1 MNIKVAKKKTDEE
14 MKRLENTFI
23 KPSDIDTIIR
33 DDATVYTE
41 DGKLLLLFRKKK
53 LTGGQE
59 FYDVISD
66 YMKKHPSTNRGTAS
80 GSTSKNTRDNPKI
93 QTTITGYFDRW
104 SPIHK
109 YLFKKKGIKTP
120 IEVRETAFL
129 ADHPDEFQKMVPF
142 IEQIDRL
149 YKKYLPEYYE
159 KQYKKAK
166 ETHFKIADTSFTSTT
181 INLNFTT
188 TIHKDKGDDDEGY
201 GNLATIQRGNYTGS
215 ETCFPQYG
223 IGVDVRE
230 GDILLMDVHEWH
242 ANLPIQLEKGAE
254 RMSVV
259 CYLRRKLWERTRN
272 KSRAFMKRHNQTVK
286 NLKRKIIS

>member
-1 MNIKVAKKKTDEE
+1 MKVAKKKTDEE
-14 MKRLENTFI
+14 MKRLENTFL
-23 KPSDIDTIIR
+23 KPSQIDTILR

-53 LTGGQE
+53 LMGGQE
-59 FYDVISD
+59 FYDVIAD
-66 YMKKHPSTNRGTAS
+66 YMKKNPSTNRGTAS
-80 GSTSKNTRDNPKI
+80 GSTSKNIRDNPKI

-104 SPIHK
+104 SPKQK

-129 ADHPDEFQKMVPF
+129 ADHPEKFQKMVPF

-159 KQYKKAK
+159 KQYRKAK
-166 ETHFKIADTSFTSTT
+166 ETHFKIADTCFTSTT
-181 INLNFTT
+181 INLNFKTSL
-188 TIHKDKGDDDEGY
+188 HKDKGDDQDGF
-201 GNLATIQRGNYTGS
+201 GNLAVIEKGNYTGG

-230 GDILLMDVHEWH
+230 GDLLLMDVHQWH

-259 CYLRRKLWERTRN
+259 CYLRKKVWERTRH
-272 KSRAFMKRHNQTVK
+272 KSLAFMKRHNRTVK
-286 NLKRKIIS
+286 SIKTKTVS

>member
-1 MNIKVAKKKTDEE
+1 MKVAKKKTDEE

-23 KPSDIDTIIR
+23 KPSDIDTILR

-59 FYDVISD
+59 FYDVIAD

-80 GSTSKNTRDNPKI
+80 GSTTKNTRENPKV

-104 SPIHK
+104 SPK
-109 YLFKKKGIKTP
+109 QKFLFKKKGIPTP
-120 IEVRETAFL
+120 LEVRETAFL
-129 ADHPDEFQKMVPF
+129 ADHPDEFAKMVPF

-149 YKKYLPEYYE
+149 YKKYLPEYYQ

-166 ETHFKIADTSFTSTT
+166 ETHFKISDTSFTSTT

-201 GNLATIQRGNYTGS
+201 GNLCTIQRGNYTGA

-230 GDILLMDVHEWH
+230 GDILLMDVHQWH
-242 ANLPIQLEKGAE
+242 ANLPIKLEKGAE

-259 CYLRRKLWERTRN
+259 CYLRKKLWERTRN
-272 KSRAFMKRHNQTVK
+272 KSRAFMKKHNKTVK
-286 NLKRKIIS
+286 NLKAKTVS

>member
-1 MNIKVAKKKTDEE
+1 MKVAKKKTDEE

-23 KPSDIDTIIR
+23 KPSDIDTILR

-53 LTGGQE
+53 LTGGQD
-59 FYDVISD
+59 FYDIIAD

-80 GSTSKNTRDNPKI
+80 GSTTKNTRENPKI

-104 SPIHK
+104 SPK
-109 YLFKKKGIKTP
+109 QKFLFKKKGIKTP

-129 ADHPDEFQKMVPF
+129 ADHPDEFAKMVPF

-166 ETHFKIADTSFTSTT
+166 ETHFKIGDTSFSTVT
-181 INLNFTT
+181 INKNFKTSL
-188 TIHKDKGDDDEGY
+188 HKDKGDDPDGF
-201 GNLATIQRGNYTGS
+201 GNLCTIQRGNYTGG

-230 GDILLMDVHEWH
+230 GDILLMDVHQWH
-242 ANLPIQLEKGAE
+242 ANLPMKLEEGAV

-259 CYLRRKLWERTRN
+259 CYLRKKVWERTRHR
-272 KSRAFMKRHNQTVK
+272 SRAFMKRHNKTVK
-286 NLKRKIIS
+286 SLKAKTVS

>member
-1 MNIKVAKKKTDEE
+1 MKVSKKKTDEE
-14 MKRLENTFI
+14 MKQLENTFL
-23 KPSDIDTIIR
+23 KPSQIDTILR

-59 FYDVISD
+59 FYDVIAD

-109 YLFKKKGIKTP
+109 YLFKKKGIATP
-120 IEVRETAFL
+120 LEVRETAFV
-129 ADHPDEFQKMVPF
+129 ADHPDEFAKMVPF
-142 IEQIDRL
+142 IEQIDRM

-166 ETHFKIADTSFTSTT
+166 ETHFKIGDTSFSTIT
-181 INLNFTT
+181 TNISFQT
-188 TIHKDKGDDDEGY
+188 TIHKDKGDDQDGF
-201 GNLATIQRGNYTGS
+201 GNLVVIEKGKYTGG
-215 ETCFPQYG
+215 ETCLPQYG

-259 CYLRRKLWERTRN
+259 CYLRRKLWERTRH
-272 KSRAFMKRHNQTVK
+272 KSRAFMKKHNQTVK

>member
-1 MNIKVAKKKTDEE
+1 MKVAKKKNDEE

-23 KPSDIDTIIR
+23 KPSDIDTILR

-53 LTGGQE
+53 LTGGQD
-59 FYDVISD
+59 FYDVIAE

-80 GSTSKNTRDNPKI
+80 GSTTKNTRENPKI

-104 SPIHK
+104 SPK
-109 YLFKKKGIKTP
+109 QKFLFKKKGIPMP

-166 ETHFKIADTSFTSTT
+166 ETHFKIADSSFSTVT
-181 INLNFTT
+181 INKNFRT
-188 TIHKDKGDDDEGY
+188 TIHKDKGDDPDGF
-201 GNLATIQRGNYTGS
+201 GNLSTIQRGNYTGG

-230 GDILLMDVHEWH
+230 GDLLLMDVHEWH
-242 ANLPIQLEKGAE
+242 ANLPMKLEEGAV

-259 CYLRRKLWERTRN
+259 CYLRKNVWERTRHR
-272 KSRAFMKRHNQTVK
+272 SRAFMKRHNKTVR
-286 NLKRKIIS
+286 NLKAKTIS

>member
-1 MNIKVAKKKTDEE
+1 MKVAKKKTDEE

-23 KPSDIDTIIR
+23 KPSDIDTILR

-59 FYDVISD
+59 FYDVIAD

-80 GSTSKNTRDNPKI
+80 GSTTKNTRDNPKI

-109 YLFKKKGIKTP
+109 HLFKKKGIPTP

-129 ADHPDEFQKMVPF
+129 ADHPDEFEKMVPF

-166 ETHFKIADTSFTSTT
+166 ETHFKIADTSFSTVTTSISFQTA
-181 INLNFTT
+181 L
-188 TIHKDKGDDDEGY
+188 HKDKGDDPSGF
-201 GNLATIQRGNYTGS
+201 GNLAIIQRGNYTGG

-259 CYLRRKLWERTRN
+259 CYLRRKLWQRTRH
-272 KSRAFMKRHNQTVK
+272 KSRAFMKRHNRTVR
-286 NLKRKIIS
+286 NLKAKTVS

>member
-1 MNIKVAKKKTDEE
+1 
-14 MKRLENTFI
+14 
-23 KPSDIDTIIR
+23 
-33 DDATVYTE
+33 
-41 DGKLLLLFRKKK
+41 
-53 LTGGQE
+53 
-59 FYDVISD
+59 
-66 YMKKHPSTNRGTAS
+66 MKKHPSTNRGTAS
-80 GSTSKNTRDNPKI
+80 GSTTKNTRENPKI

-109 YLFKKKGIKTP
+109 HLFKKKGIATP
-120 IEVRETAFL
+120 LEVRETAFL
-129 ADHPDEFQKMVPF
+129 ADHPDEFAKMVPF

-149 YKKYLPEYYE
+149 YKKYLPEYYQ

-201 GNLATIQRGNYTGS
+201 GNLCTIQRGNYTGA

-223 IGVDVRE
+223 IGVDVRD
-230 GDILLMDVHEWH
+230 GDILLMDVHQWH
-242 ANLPIQLEKGAE
+242 ANLPIKLEKGAE

-259 CYLRRKLWERTRN
+259 CYLRKKLWERTRN
-272 KSRAFMKRHNQTVK
+272 KSLAFMKKHNKTVK
-286 NLKRKIIS
+286 NLKSKTVS

>member
-41 DGKLLLLFRKKK
+41 DGKLLFLFRKKK
-53 LTGGQE
+53 LTGGQA
-59 FYDVISD
+59 FYDVIAD

-80 GSTSKNTRDNPKI
+80 GSTSKNTRDNPKV

-166 ETHFKIADTSFTSTT
+166 ETHFKIGDTSFSSTT

-188 TIHKDKGDDDEGY
+188 TIHKDKGDDEDGY
-201 GNLATIQRGNYTGS
+201 GNLCTIQRGNYTGS

-242 ANLPIQLEKGAE
+242 ANLPIKLEKGAE

-259 CYLRRKLWERTRN
+259 CYLRKKLWERTRN
-272 KSRAFMKRHNQTVK
+272 KSRAFMKRHNKTVK
-286 NLKRKIIS
+286 SLKERIS

>member
-1 MNIKVAKKKTDEE
+1 MKVIKVAKKKTDEE

-23 KPSDIDTIIR
+23 KPSDIDTILR

-59 FYDVISD
+59 FYDVIAD

-80 GSTSKNTRDNPKI
+80 GSTTKNTRENPKV

-109 YLFKKKGIKTP
+109 HLFKKKGIATP
-120 IEVRETAFL
+120 LEVRETAFL
-129 ADHPDEFQKMVPF
+129 ADHPDEFAKMVPF

-149 YKKYLPEYYE
+149 YKKYLPEYYQ

-166 ETHFKIADTSFTSTT
+166 ETHFKIGDTSFSTVT
-181 INLNFTT
+181 INKNFRTSL
-188 TIHKDKGDDDEGY
+188 HKDKGDDDEGY
-201 GNLATIQRGNYTGS
+201 GNLATIQRGNYTGA

-230 GDILLMDVHEWH
+230 GDLLLMDVHEWH
-242 ANLPIQLEKGAE
+242 ANLPIKLEEG
-254 RMSVV
+254 RG
-259 CYLRRKLWERTRN
+259 
-272 KSRAFMKRHNQTVK
+272 RAKPA
-286 NLKRKIIS
+286 

>member
-1 MNIKVAKKKTDEE
+1 MKVAKKKTDEE

-23 KPSDIDTIIR
+23 KPSDIDTILR

-41 DGKLLLLFRKKK
+41 DGKLLFLFRKKK

-59 FYDVISD
+59 FYDVIAD

-80 GSTSKNTRDNPKI
+80 GSTTKNTRENPKV

-109 YLFKKKGIKTP
+109 HLFKKKGIATP
-120 IEVRETAFL
+120 LEVRETAFV
-129 ADHPDEFQKMVPF
+129 ADHPDEFAKMVPF

-149 YKKYLPEYYE
+149 YKKYLPEYYQ

-201 GNLATIQRGNYTGS
+201 GNLCTIQRGNYTGA

-223 IGVDVRE
+223 IGVDVRD
-230 GDILLMDVHEWH
+230 GDILLMDVHQWH
-242 ANLPIQLEKGAE
+242 ANLPIKLEKGAE

-259 CYLRRKLWERTRN
+259 CYLRKKLWERTRN
-272 KSRAFMKRHNQTVK
+272 KSLAFMKKHNKTVK
-286 NLKRKIIS
+286 NLKSKTVS